1 MTTLRP
7 DPKAVSEA
15 QETQRVMSQ
24 PEAGL
29 VRLQT
34 AQTRGFGLRRRVSIQ
49 TLVVTSFVVQ
59 IAAAVGLTAWLS
71 LRNGEKAVTDLSTQ
85 LRSEITARVQ
95 QRLNDYLNDP
105 HLINQINI
113 DSVRLG
119 QLDFQDITRL
129 ERHFWQQSQLF
140 PSASYIYVGTEQRV
154 FSGSEQSSEG
164 LPNVAYWT
172 ANSANGGFETYA
184 TDAKGF
190 RTDRLSTVA
199 GYTLLSR
206 PWYVAAKA
214 AGKPVWG
221 DIYVWAAP
229 YQNLALP
236 AVHPVYDT
244 AGTLQAVFAVD
255 LSLQAIGDFLK
266 TLEIGKTGQ
275 VFIMERNGKL
285 VSTSTNDPPFIEE
298 NGEQKRLLA
307 AQSQSALIQG
317 TVRFLNENFGD
328 LSLIRRPQSLSF
340 KLDGER
346 ELLQVTPYQD
356 EFGLDWL
363 IVVAVPESDFMAHI
377 NANTRNTILLCLVA
391 LAVATLLGVLTSR
404 WITAPVVQLSRASQ
418 AIASGS
424 LDQTV
429 EVDGVG
435 ELRVLAHS
443 FNQMAQQLR
452 QSFMALE
459 ATNAEL
465 EHRVEQR
472 TATLH
477 EEGRVLQQEVRHLLE
492 VVSAVEDGDLTIEA
506 KVSSRATGLV
516 ADTLNRLIERLGKI
530 MATALNTARQVN
542 QGSKHLDQLANAVA
556 DNAQKQAQSVAQVQ
570 TLMENVN
577 SLSQDTAQQALATDE
592 AVQLTQAAIN
602 HGQQEITTM
611 TTGIGILQR
620 ETDQIV
626 KRVQILTEYV
636 ELAAR
641 FAKDQ
646 KRTAAQTRVL
656 AMNASMLATRASG
669 QQDPGQFAGIT
680 REFETIATQV
690 NDLAVQTNQSLI
702 LLQQRTDQIQT
713 VVSGL
718 NHDTQEISQQ
728 VNGFSIGVDQSREV
742 FNNIKGVTE
751 QVAHMGQR
759 VTQSSQTIAEA
770 AQTTLQAIRDISAIA
785 AETSNRANITQEQ
798 SQQMD
803 YLARTLLQ
811 NIDFFQLQTDHDQG
825 PSSAELALSS
835 ESLHLGQATDNEMSF
850 TTYKADDR

>member
-7 DPKAVSEA
+7 DPNPVSPA
-15 QETQRVMSQ
+15 QETLRATSQ

-29 VRLQT
+29 VRLPPSRNQ
-34 AQTRGFGLRRRVSIQ
+34 RFDIRRKVSIQ
-49 TLVVTSFVVQ
+49 TVVVTSFVVQ
-59 IAAAVGLTAWLS
+59 ILAAVGLTAWLS
-71 LRNGEKAVTDLSTQ
+71 FRNEMKAIKELSTQ
-85 LRSEITARVQ
+85 LRSEITDRVQ
-95 QRLNDYLNDP
+95 QSLNDYLEDP

-113 DSVRLG
+113 NNVRLG

-140 PSASYIYVGTEQRV
+140 PSARHIYAGMEQSV
-154 FSGSEQSSEG
+154 FSGAEQTAEG
-164 LPNVAYWT
+164 LPHLTSWT
-172 ANSANGGFETYA
+172 GASADGAFETYA
-184 TDAKGF
+184 TDDQGY
-190 RTDRLSTVA
+190 RLERLSVIT
-199 GYTLLSR
+199 GFDLSDS
-206 PWYVAAKA
+206 PWYTAAKE
-214 AGKPVWG
+214 AGKPIWG
-221 DIYVWAAP
+221 KIEASNTP
-229 YQNLALP
+229 YPNLALP
-236 AVHPVYDT
+236 ALYPVYD
-244 AGTLQAVFAVD
+244 AVGTLQAVFAVD
-255 LSLQAIGDFLK
+255 FSLREFEDFLQ

-275 VFIMERNGKL
+275 VFILERNGQL
-285 VSTSTNDPPFIEE
+285 VSTSTADPSLIEE
-298 NGEQKRLLA
+298 NNQQKRLLA
-307 AQSQSALIQG
+307 AQSRNPLIQR
-317 TVRFLNENFGD
+317 TVQVLNENFGD
-328 LSLIRRPQSLSF
+328 LNLIRTPKSFSF
-340 KLDGER
+340 KQDGER
-346 ELLQVTPYQD
+346 QLLQVTPYQD

-363 IVVAVPESDFMAHI
+363 IVVAVPQSDFMAHI
-377 NANTRNTILLCLVA
+377 NENTRNTILLYGAA
-391 LAVATLLGVLTSR
+391 LFIAILLGIITSH
-404 WITAPVVQLSRASQ
+404 WITAPIVTLSRASQ
-418 AIASGS
+418 AIASGR

-429 EVDGVG
+429 ESDGVG
-435 ELRVLAHS
+435 ELGILAQS

-452 QSFMALE
+452 QSFLALE

-465 EHRVEQR
+465 EQRVEQR
-472 TATLH
+472 TSTLQ
-477 EEGRVLQQEVRHLLE
+477 EEGRILQQEVKHLLE
-492 VVSAVEDGDLTIEA
+492 VVSAVEDGDLTVEA
-506 KVSSRATGLV
+506 QVSSQATGLV

-530 MATALNTARQVN
+530 MTTALNTARQVN

-556 DNAQKQAQSVAQVQ
+556 DNAQKQAQSVDQVQ
-570 TLMENVN
+570 NLMENVH
-577 SLSQDTAQQALATDE
+577 SLSQDTAQQAIATDE

-611 TTGIGILQR
+611 TTGIGILQN
-620 ETDQIV
+620 EADQIV

-718 NHDTQEISQQ
+718 NHDTQAISQQ
-728 VNGFSIGVDQSREV
+728 VNGFTIGVDQSREV

-751 QVAHMGQR
+751 QVAQMGQR

-785 AETSNRANITQEQ
+785 AETSSRANITQETV
-798 SQQMD
+798 S
-803 YLARTLLQ
+803 T
-811 NIDFFQLQTDHDQG
+811 NG
-825 PSSAELALSS
+825 LSS
-835 ESLHLGQATDNEMSF
+835 PNIAPKH
-850 TTYKADDR
+850 